1 MFKDLSPFTEAQK
14 GDKHYQA
21 NRVLL
26 SWLADDSDRAA
37 LYQYLRETE
46 KNPVGLEFQS
56 CADTKA
62 NADDLSAFHQNVWL
76 LTSRNIVNR
85 ALTDEALFSNEP
97 YQALGSGTFMLGL
110 AGKPHQVQREFA
122 DAVIQPCAALDL
134 LANLAFRAAATGP
147 LKQRRFDL
155 CYLAEQAALRLA
167 GYLFGVPNG
176 DHLLMEAAM
185 RAAYRGLNYQII
197 GRHFV
202 VADAE
207 DAAKGKIAAA
217 KFTAR
222 LAAIISGYQDAA
234 LPEEKNANGKPR
246 APSPEENLK
255 RLPDDLREFKT
266 DFETLSA
273 RPGMERLKDFKPVC
287 EFLAEGAGHYSGTE
301 LAIIVAGMIA
311 GTIGNIQASV
321 SIAINQFFQE
331 PALLKTA
338 KRHAEAAVVELKQ
351 PLENQTS
358 LKPLEHLVMEA
369 LRLNPPAAFLP
380 RKMLQDET
388 ITLPNDTKVTLH
400 KDQIVML
407 AMGAATQEFDKL
419 HYSTFNPEAALADPL
434 ILGGAPHGDYIHN
447 CIGDHI
453 AKPVITRFV
462 RDVLNL
468 PGLDRTRD
476 LKTGE
481 PCLLQKTWGIM
492 CSSFPM
498 QYSRDRRLIQQPLNV
513 IMPVKTPVPEHAELL
528 KKIIGVGAPRI
539 EYSLDRANHVHFAW
553 FVLLENDTK
562 LALFTTY
569 DGDFDAYI
577 EHFAL
582 QVGPL
587 FDKVFE
593 HIQHAPPRPVREHPK
608 EFVDT
613 IRRFNVAPVAGY
625 FYSAYPRATVAAIR
639 NATKGAG
646 A

>member
-1 MFKDLSPFTEAQK
+1 MFKDLSPFSEAQK

-46 KNPVGLEFQS
+46 QNPVGLEFQS

-122 DAVIQPCAALDL
+122 HAVIQPCAALDL

-176 DHLLMEAAM
+176 DHLLLEAAM

-234 LPEEKNANGKPR
+234 LPADDAADGKPR

-321 SIAINQFFQE
+321 SIAINQFFQDRVR
-331 PALLKTA
+331 LKTA
-338 KRHAEAAVVELKQ
+338 TRHAREAVAELRL
-351 PLENQTS
+351 PPGEQTS
-358 LKPLEHLVMEA
+358 LLPLEKLVMEA

-380 RKMLQDET
+380 REMLQDET
-388 ITLPNDTKVTLH
+388 ITLKNGTKVTLR
-400 KDQIVML
+400 KGQNVIL
-407 AMGAATQEFDKL
+407 AMGAATQEFDDSFKASD
-419 HYSTFNPEAALADPL
+419 HDEGRSDPL
-434 ILGGAPHGDYIHN
+434 ILGGAPHTRYIHN

-468 PGLDRTRD
+468 PDLDRTRD
-476 LKTGE
+476 PNTGE

-513 IMPVKTPVPEHAELL
+513 IMPVKTPVPENAELL

-582 QVGPL
+582 QVGSL

-593 HIQHAPPRPVREHPK
+593 HIQHAPPRPVKEHPK

>member
-1 MFKDLSPFTEAQK
+1 MFKDLSPFTTAKK

-26 SWLADDSDRAA
+26 NWLADDSDRAA

-56 CADTKA
+56 CADAKA
-62 NADDLSAFHQNVWL
+62 NADASSVFHQNVWL
-76 LTSRNIVNR
+76 LTSRDLVSR
-85 ALTDEALFSNEP
+85 ALTEDTLFSNEP

-110 AGKPHQVQREFA
+110 DGKPHSVQRSFA
-122 DAVIQPCAALDL
+122 HAVIKPCGVLDL

-147 LKQRRFDL
+147 LKQRQFDL

-167 GYLFGVPNG
+167 GYLFGIPNG
-176 DHLLMEAAM
+176 DHPLMEAAM
-185 RAAYRGLNYQII
+185 RAAYQGLNYQII

-202 VADAE
+202 LADAE
-207 DAAKGKIAAA
+207 DATKGKIAAA

-222 LAAIISGYQDAA
+222 LAVIISGYQDAA
-234 LPEEKNANGKPR
+234 LPADDAANGSPR
-246 APSPEENLK
+246 AQTPEEHLK
-255 RLPDDLREFKT
+255 RLPDDLREVKT
-266 DFETLSA
+266 DFVTLSVL
-273 RPGMERLKDFKPVC
+273 PGMERLKDFKPVC
-287 EFLAEGAGHYSGTE
+287 ELLAEGAGHYSGTE
-301 LAIIVAGMIA
+301 LAILVAGMMA

-321 SIAINQFFQE
+321 SIAVNQFFQE
-331 PALLKTA
+331 QALLETA
-338 KRHAEAAVVELKQ
+338 TRHAREAVAQLRLPPE
-351 PLENQTS
+351 EQTA
-358 LKPLEHLVMEA
+358 LQPLEHLVMKA

-380 RKMLQDET
+380 RKMLNDET
-388 ITLPNDTKVTLH
+388 ITLPNNTRVTLH

-407 AMGAATQEFDKL
+407 AIGAATQEFDK
-419 HYSTFNPEAALADPL
+419 HCNSTSNPETALADPL
-434 ILGGAPHGDYIHN
+434 ILGGAPDSSYIHN

-481 PCLLQKTWGIM
+481 PYLLQKTWGIM
-492 CSSFPM
+492 CAKFPM
-498 QYSRDRRLIQQPLNV
+498 QYSRDRRLIQQPLNI

-528 KKIIGVGAPRI
+528 KKIIAVGAPRI

-593 HIQHAPPRPVREHPK
+593 HIQHAPQRPVKEHPK

-639 NATKGAG
+639 NATKGTG
-646 A
+646 P